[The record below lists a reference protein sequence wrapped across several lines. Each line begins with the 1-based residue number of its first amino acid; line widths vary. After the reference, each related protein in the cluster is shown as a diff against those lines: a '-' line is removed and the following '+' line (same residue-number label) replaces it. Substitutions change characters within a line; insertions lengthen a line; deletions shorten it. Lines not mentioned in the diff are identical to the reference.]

1 MQPEKEN
8 PKLLFI
14 SGINEGEQVQI
25 QGKVCVIGRDP
36 SADISLDSPFVSRHH
51 AEIRSEGVYWT
62 IADLFS
68 KNGVF
73 RNKARI
79 EPGEPLPLHN
89 NDEIQIGSVCM
100 FRFLDPEDTLLE
112 SDMQMRT
119 PGVWLDELNREV
131 YVHNNKLDPPLSQQQ
146 FDLLAVLFHHQREV
160 VTNEMIADASGRE
173 QLAASRAPP
182 LITPS
187 AACAT
192 GWPNWTLSTSTL
204 KPCGAWVGALCSVRM
219 FEGLGPASMP
229 CWRELG

>member
-14 SGINEGEQVQI
+14 SGINEGEQMQI
-25 QGKVCVIGRDP
+25 QGKVCIIGRDP

-79 EPGEPLPLHN
+79 EPGEPIQLLN

-100 FRFLDPEDTLLE
+100 FRFMDPEDTLLE
-112 SDMQMRT
+112 ADMQMRT

-131 YVHNNKLDPPLSQQQ
+131 YVHNYKLDPPLSQQQ
-146 FDLLAVLFHHQREV
+146 FDLLAVLFHRQREV
-160 VTNEMIADASGRE
+160 VTNEMIADALWPGAVGGIENAAIDNAFSRLRSRLAELDPEHEYLETVRGVGRRFV
-173 QLAASRAPP
+173 Q
-182 LITPS
+182 
-187 AACAT
+187 
-192 GWPNWTLSTSTL
+192 
-204 KPCGAWVGALCSVRM
+204 
-219 FEGLGPASMP
+219 
-229 CWRELG
+229 RETE

>member
-14 SGINEGEQVQI
+14 SGINEGEQMQI
-25 QGKVCVIGRDP
+25 QGKVCIIGRDP

-79 EPGEPLPLHN
+79 EPGEPVQLLN

-112 SDMQMRT
+112 ADLQMQT
-119 PGVWLDELNREV
+119 PGIWLDELNREV
-131 YVHNNKLDPPLSQQQ
+131 YVHNHKLDPPLSQQQ
-146 FDLLAVLFHHQREV
+146 FDLLAVLFHRQREV
-160 VTNEMIADASGRE
+160 VTNEMIADALWPGAVGGIENAAIDNAFSRLRSRLAELDPEHEYLETVRGVGRRFV
-173 QLAASRAPP
+173 Q
-182 LITPS
+182 
-187 AACAT
+187 
-192 GWPNWTLSTSTL
+192 
-204 KPCGAWVGALCSVRM
+204 
-219 FEGLGPASMP
+219 
-229 CWRELG
+229 RETE